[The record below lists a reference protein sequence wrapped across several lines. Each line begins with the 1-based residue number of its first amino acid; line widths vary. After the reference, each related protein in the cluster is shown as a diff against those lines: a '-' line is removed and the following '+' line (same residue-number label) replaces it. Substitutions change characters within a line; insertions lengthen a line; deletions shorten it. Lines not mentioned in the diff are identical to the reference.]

1 MKCYRITRAK
11 EAKSA
16 LIKGLGTIDMKVKS
30 SVTEVEGEKSGLQQ
44 QPHKTIAH
52 WQHLQNQILISRV
65 IGI

>member
-52 WQHLQNQILISRV
+52 
-65 IGI
+65 